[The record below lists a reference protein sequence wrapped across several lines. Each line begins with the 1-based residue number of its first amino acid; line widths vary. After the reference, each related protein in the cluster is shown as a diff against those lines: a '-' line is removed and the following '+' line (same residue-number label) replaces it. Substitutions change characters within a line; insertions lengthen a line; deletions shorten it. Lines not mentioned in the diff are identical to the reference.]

1 MSKYCPSCGI
11 GIVESAKFCSGCGLG
26 INEPQE
32 KKIAAIKDATPDAIN
47 EKIRVNLKEYS
58 QHLNLTCLECGYV
71 GLMGIARIEE
81 GKEKKWLIW
90 ALVAFILLASVFSGG
105 VGFIPS
111 IVLGLLVG
119 AYIHF
124 DSSKKTETF
133 TVCPSC
139 LLELKVNK

>member
-32 KKIAAIKDATPDAIN
+32 QKIAAIKDATPDAIN

-81 GKEKKWLIW
+81 GKAKKRLIW
-90 ALVAFILLASVFSGG
+90 LAAIFFLFSSIFTGG
-105 VGFIPS
+105 VGLIFS
-111 IVLGLLVG
+111 VG
-119 AYIHF
+119 IGIYIAI
-124 DSSKKTETF
+124 DSSKRDKTF
-133 TVCPSC
+133 VVCPSC
-139 LLELKVNK
+139 LLELTVNK